1 MRVST
6 SFIHTQSVR
15 NMLQQQTD
23 VIRTQQQLATGK
35 QNLVPSDDPSTASR
49 ILDLNDALN
58 KLQQYGENSN
68 FATQRL
74 SVEESVLASVEN
86 LLQRV
91 RELTVQ
97 AGNSAVLDVTAKE
110 AIAEEITQL
119 NEALFDLANTKDVN
133 GEYLFSGFQTGTQPF
148 TIDAA
153 GNYIYNGDQG
163 ELALQ
168 IGDNRQVVTND
179 SGADVFQLIRNGNGS
194 FITDNNAANTGNGL
208 ISTGSVQDPAAF
220 LSDDYTIRF
229 TSATTFEVDN
239 NTTGAVNILG
249 VQTYTEDAL
258 ISFDGIEVAI
268 SQTPATGDSFSVN
281 ASRNQSIM
289 TTLSELVNSI
299 FSSQDSFSGDAQYA
313 QGIATALNNIDRSMD
328 NIINTRTKVGARLNS
343 IDMQIEDNDA
353 RQVQFTSVK
362 SQIEDLDYAEAIS
375 RLTFQSTALQASQ
388 QTFALVKDLNLFNF
402 I

>member
-148 TIDAA
+148 TIDAS

-194 FITDNNAANTGNGL
+194 FITDNNVANTGNGL
-208 ISTGSVQDPAAF
+208 ISTGSVQNPAAF

-268 SQTPATGDSFSVN
+268 SQAPATGDSFSVN

-299 FSSQDSFSGDAQYA
+299 SSSQDSFSGDAQYA

>member
-6 SFIHTQSVR
+6 SFIHTQNVR
-15 NMLQQQTD
+15 NMLQQQSD
-23 VIRTQQQLATGK
+23 LIRTQQQLSSGK

-58 KLQQYGENSN
+58 KIQQHEENAS
-68 FATQRL
+68 FAVQRL
-74 SVEESVLASVEN
+74 SVEESVLASAEN

-119 NEALFDLANTKDVN
+119 NEQLFDLVNTKDVN

-163 ELALQ
+163 QLALQ
-168 IGDNRQVVTND
+168 IGANRQVVTND

-194 FITDNNAANTGNGL
+194 FITDNAATNTGNGL
-208 ISTGSVQDPAAF
+208 ISTGSVQNPAAF
-220 LSDDYTIRF
+220 LSNDYTIRF

-249 VQTYTEDAL
+249 VQPYTEDAL
-258 ISFDGIEVAI
+258 ISFDGLEVAI
-268 SQTPATGDSFSVN
+268 SQAPATGDSFTVN
-281 ASRNQSIM
+281 ASRNQSVM
-289 TTLSELVNSI
+289 TTLSDLVNNIRLST
-299 FSSQDSFSGDAQYA
+299 DSFAGDAQYE
-313 QGIATALNNIDRSMD
+313 QGIANALNNIDRSMD
-328 NIINTRTKVGARLNS
+328 NIINIRTKVGARLNS
-343 IDMQIEDNDA
+343 IDAQKDDNDA
-353 RQVQFTSVK
+353 RQLQFTTVK
-362 SQIEDLDYAEAIS
+362 SQIEDLDFAEAIS
-375 RLTFQSTALQASQ
+375 RLTFQTTALQAAQ
-388 QTFALVKDLNLFNF
+388 QSFVRVQNLSLFNF
-402 I
+402 L

>member
-6 SFIHTQSVR
+6 SFIHTQNVR
-15 NMLQQQTD
+15 NMLQQQSD
-23 VIRTQQQLATGK
+23 LIRTQQQLSSGK

-58 KLQQYGENSN
+58 KIQQHEENAS
-68 FATQRL
+68 FAVQRL
-74 SVEESVLASVEN
+74 SVEESVLASAEN

-97 AGNSAVLDVTAKE
+97 AGNSAVLDVTAKD

-119 NEALFDLANTKDVN
+119 NEQLFDLVNTRDVN

-148 TIDAA
+148 TVDAA

-163 ELALQ
+163 QLALQ
-168 IGDNRQVVTND
+168 IGANRQVVTND

-208 ISTGSVQDPAAF
+208 ISTGSVQNPGAF
-220 LSDDYTIRF
+220 LSNDYTIRF

-239 NTTGAVNILG
+239 NTTGALNILG
-249 VQTYTEDAL
+249 AQTYTEDAL
-258 ISFDGIEVAI
+258 ISFDGLEVAI
-268 SQTPATGDSFSVN
+268 SQAPATGDSFTVN
-281 ASRNQSIM
+281 ASRNQSVM
-289 TTLSELVNSI
+289 TTLSDLVNNI
-299 FSSQDSFSGDAQYA
+299 RLSQDSFAGDAQYE
-313 QGIATALNNIDRSMD
+313 QGIANALNNIDRSMD

-343 IDMQIEDNDA
+343 IDFQKDDNDA
-353 RQVQFTSVK
+353 RQLQFTTVK
-362 SQIEDLDYAEAIS
+362 SQIEDLDFAEAIS
-375 RLTFQSTALQASQ
+375 RLTFQTTALQAAQ
-388 QTFALVKDLNLFNF
+388 QSFVRVQNLSLFNF
-402 I
+402 L